1 MFKGYNNTD
10 LIAGKQNINKP
21 RYVAYHHH
29 TMYSNPT
36 TIDCAI
42 SPKSFIQK
50 SLDYGNMTVTCCE
63 HGSPLSFYE
72 YHSLL
77 NYRKPKVKDGKPIE
91 PDYRN
96 TAKLVFATEAYFVI
110 DNEVQFEKTYL
121 DDLGN
126 VKSSKTI
133 KDNTNAHIILIAKTE
148 KGRKDINYYGSLAN
162 EKGYYYK
169 ARWSLDYLLQLDP
182 KDVMITTACFLE
194 DTLVKTNNGLRYIK
208 DVKSGDYVQTSDGE
222 YNIVNYPTNR
232 DYNGKL
238 YSIKIERNNRIINC
252 TEDHKFLIYD
262 ELQKNLIWKEA
273 KYLNVNDFCVEPVNE
288 IKYTNNNIIDLSFL
302 SQYRYDSLNRIN
314 KYILPSNIILDYKDM
329 MTFGLWIADGHI
341 SLEKNNY
348 SVGFSFNE
356 NEFENYYKFI
366 KHTMDKLNLN
376 KPCIFHKENQHK
388 IEINYNS
395 KELWFLF
402 KNLFEDND
410 KCDTK
415 NIPKKLL
422 HISKEYDIALL
433 FGYLLGDGSFR
444 YRKKYGGEYTSTTVS
459 EKLNCQLRDLYLSL
473 DVIPTQ
479 YIKEENI
486 KDNIH
491 RKKSYTLT
499 CSNSILGKINK
510 IDDFLYNFNIFKNNI
525 NKNKF
530 KFIYNNNIKYLLK
543 KINKISYKEYN
554 GKVYCLNVNNNHSF
568 IAEQVVVHNCIGGLW
583 KYKTKFNPYK
593 NNLERLSNFEN
604 NYNMINQNKT
614 EELKNIA
621 IELAF
626 GGFEKYQ
633 EEKEFYNNNK
643 NKIEEWSKEYD
654 YLSLLKI
661 LHNHFGD
668 SMYLEI
674 QPHNTAKQ
682 KELNILI
689 KELSKALGI
698 KIIVGTDNHLNDEK
712 GNIIR
717 DNFLLSK
724 NISYEDEDGWI
735 LGYSDYNTVVK
746 QFLIQGIFTEEEIK
760 EYLDN
765 TLIIETFEE
774 PFISDDIK
782 LPVLPDLRNKSQEE
796 KNKFFVDLI
805 WDKWYNERKP
815 QLKEINKKYFGV
827 EEVIPFQKY
836 EEDITKEIQV
846 ILDTNMADYFL
857 LNYYVIKI
865 GKEKYHGVLTKTG
878 RGCFTPETKVFTTN
892 GYKNIKDVQI
902 GDIIINKNGEFDEV
916 INTLQYDIEEDITE
930 IDSYYN
936 NPVKLTND
944 HRVYV
949 YDTVK
954 KEFLYKHA
962 KDINSEIDRLC
973 LKIKNLLKDNKEK
986 IIDLYEYKDKY
997 YADDNYIYMNLQG
1010 DNNLNEKDYVIKN
1023 FSIKELKE
1031 NLNMSPVTISYYRN
1045 GKKKISQKSYD
1056 KIYNYTNMKPEEY
1069 DFYIKNILYTTKV
1082 NRYIDLDEDFA
1093 FFLGFLLGDGF
1104 IHKNKGYLIHLY
1116 LGTECKKDQIAL
1128 PRLEKFLIK
1137 NNMIYSIKKSTNK
1150 NMLSIEIKNN
1160 AFAKMLLNKFNVYNN
1175 KIKYLNIQ
1183 YLIEN
1188 YNYEFCKAL
1197 YEGLIYSD
1205 GSFLEYNQVSFDNKS
1220 PYLNVL
1226 FNMLSYYVDKKA
1238 TSRYIDK
1245 RYDTMKTKT
1254 KNKYIEI
1261 IDNYITY
1268 KIKSI
1273 NTIKN
1278 YKGKVYDLT
1287 IKNDPSF
1294 VVEGFIVH
1302 NSGGGFYLNNLL
1314 GFTSMDR
1321 FAEEIPLLSERFIS
1335 TSRILE
1341 SRTLPD

>member
-169 ARWSLDYLLQLDP
+169 PRWSLEYLLQLDP
-182 KDVMITTACFLE
+182 KDVMITTAC
-194 DTLVKTNNGLRYIK
+194 
-208 DVKSGDYVQTSDGE
+208 
-222 YNIVNYPTNR
+222 
-232 DYNGKL
+232 
-238 YSIKIERNNRIINC
+238 
-252 TEDHKFLIYD
+252 
-262 ELQKNLIWKEA
+262 
-273 KYLNVNDFCVEPVNE
+273 
-288 IKYTNNNIIDLSFL
+288 
-302 SQYRYDSLNRIN
+302 
-314 KYILPSNIILDYKDM
+314 
-329 MTFGLWIADGHI
+329 IA
-341 SLEKNNY
+341 
-348 SVGFSFNE
+348 
-356 NEFENYYKFI
+356 
-366 KHTMDKLNLN
+366 
-376 KPCIFHKENQHK
+376 
-388 IEINYNS
+388 
-395 KELWFLF
+395 
-402 KNLFEDND
+402 
-410 KCDTK
+410 
-415 NIPKKLL
+415 
-422 HISKEYDIALL
+422 
-433 FGYLLGDGSFR
+433 
-444 YRKKYGGEYTSTTVS
+444 
-459 EKLNCQLRDLYLSL
+459 
-473 DVIPTQ
+473 
-479 YIKEENI
+479 
-486 KDNIH
+486 
-491 RKKSYTLT
+491 
-499 CSNSILGKINK
+499 
-510 IDDFLYNFNIFKNNI
+510 
-525 NKNKF
+525 
-530 KFIYNNNIKYLLK
+530 
-543 KINKISYKEYN
+543 
-554 GKVYCLNVNNNHSF
+554 
-568 IAEQVVVHNCIGGLW
+568 GLW
-583 KYKTKFNPYK
+583 KYKTKFNPYR
-593 NNLERLSNFEN
+593 NNLERLSSFEN

-633 EEKEFYNNNK
+633 EEKEFYDNNK

-698 KIIVGTDNHLNDEK
+698 KIIIGTDNHLNDEK

-746 QFLIQGIFTEEEIK
+746 QFLIQGIFTEKEIK

-796 KNKFFVDLI
+796 KNKFFIDLI

-827 EEVIPFQKY
+827 EEIIPFQKY
-836 EEDITKEIQV
+836 EEDIKKEIQV

-878 RGCFTPETKVFTTN
+878 RG
-892 GYKNIKDVQI
+892 
-902 GDIIINKNGEFDEV
+902 
-916 INTLQYDIEEDITE
+916 
-930 IDSYYN
+930 SAR
-936 NPVKLTND
+936 
-944 HRVYV
+944 RV
-949 YDTVK
+949 
-954 KEFLYKHA
+954 
-962 KDINSEIDRLC
+962 
-973 LKIKNLLKDNKEK
+973 LLK
-986 IIDLYEYKDKY
+986 
-997 YADDNYIYMNLQG
+997 
-1010 DNNLNEKDYVIKN
+1010 
-1023 FSIKELKE
+1023 
-1031 NLNMSPVTISYYRN
+1031 
-1045 GKKKISQKSYD
+1045 
-1056 KIYNYTNMKPEEY
+1056 
-1069 DFYIKNILYTTKV
+1069 
-1082 NRYIDLDEDFA
+1082 
-1093 FFLGFLLGDGF
+1093 
-1104 IHKNKGYLIHLY
+1104 
-1116 LGTECKKDQIAL
+1116 
-1128 PRLEKFLIK
+1128 
-1137 NNMIYSIKKSTNK
+1137 
-1150 NMLSIEIKNN
+1150 
-1160 AFAKMLLNKFNVYNN
+1160 
-1175 KIKYLNIQ
+1175 
-1183 YLIEN
+1183 
-1188 YNYEFCKAL
+1188 
-1197 YEGLIYSD
+1197 
-1205 GSFLEYNQVSFDNKS
+1205 
-1220 PYLNVL
+1220 
-1226 FNMLSYYVDKKA
+1226 
-1238 TSRYIDK
+1238 
-1245 RYDTMKTKT
+1245 
-1254 KNKYIEI
+1254 
-1261 IDNYITY
+1261 
-1268 KIKSI
+1268 
-1273 NTIKN
+1273 
-1278 YKGKVYDLT
+1278 
-1287 IKNDPSF
+1287 
-1294 VVEGFIVH
+1294 
-1302 NSGGGFYLNNLL
+1302 
-1314 GFTSMDR
+1314 
-1321 FAEEIPLLSERFIS
+1321 
-1335 TSRILE
+1335 
-1341 SRTLPD
+1341 

>member
-1 MFKGYNNTD
+1 MFKGYNNTN
-10 LIAGKQNINKP
+10 LIAGVQNKDKP

-50 SLDYGNMTVTCCE
+50 SLDYGNMTITCCE

-133 KDNTNAHIILIAKTE
+133 KDSTNAHIILIAKTE

-169 ARWSLDYLLQLDP
+169 ARWSLDYLLKLDP
-182 KDVMITTACFLE
+182 KDVMITT
-194 DTLVKTNNGLRYIK
+194 
-208 DVKSGDYVQTSDGE
+208 S
-222 YNIVNYPTNR
+222 
-232 DYNGKL
+232 
-238 YSIKIERNNRIINC
+238 
-252 TEDHKFLIYD
+252 
-262 ELQKNLIWKEA
+262 
-273 KYLNVNDFCVEPVNE
+273 
-288 IKYTNNNIIDLSFL
+288 
-302 SQYRYDSLNRIN
+302 
-314 KYILPSNIILDYKDM
+314 
-329 MTFGLWIADGHI
+329 
-341 SLEKNNY
+341 
-348 SVGFSFNE
+348 
-356 NEFENYYKFI
+356 
-366 KHTMDKLNLN
+366 
-376 KPCIFHKENQHK
+376 
-388 IEINYNS
+388 
-395 KELWFLF
+395 
-402 KNLFEDND
+402 
-410 KCDTK
+410 
-415 NIPKKLL
+415 
-422 HISKEYDIALL
+422 
-433 FGYLLGDGSFR
+433 
-444 YRKKYGGEYTSTTVS
+444 
-459 EKLNCQLRDLYLSL
+459 
-473 DVIPTQ
+473 
-479 YIKEENI
+479 
-486 KDNIH
+486 
-491 RKKSYTLT
+491 
-499 CSNSILGKINK
+499 
-510 IDDFLYNFNIFKNNI
+510 
-525 NKNKF
+525 
-530 KFIYNNNIKYLLK
+530 
-543 KINKISYKEYN
+543 
-554 GKVYCLNVNNNHSF
+554 
-568 IAEQVVVHNCIGGLW
+568 CIGGLW

-633 EEKEFYNNNK
+633 EEKEFYEKNK
-643 NKIEEWSKEYD
+643 NKIEEWSKKYD
-654 YLSLLKI
+654 YLDLLKI

-674 QPHNTAKQ
+674 QPHNTDKQ

-712 GNIIR
+712 GNIVR

-735 LGYSDYNTVVK
+735 LSYSDYNTVVK
-746 QFLIQGIFTEEEIK
+746 QFLIQGIFTEKEIK

-836 EEDITKEIQV
+836 EEDIKKEIQV

-962 KDINSEIDRLC
+962 KDINSETDRLC
-973 LKIKNLLKDNKEK
+973 LKNI
-986 IIDLYEYKDKY
+986 
-997 YADDNYIYMNLQG
+997 
-1010 DNNLNEKDYVIKN
+1010 NNLNI
-1023 FSIKELKE
+1023 
-1031 NLNMSPVTISYYRN
+1031 
-1045 GKKKISQKSYD
+1045 
-1056 KIYNYTNMKPEEY
+1056 
-1069 DFYIKNILYTTKV
+1069 
-1082 NRYIDLDEDFA
+1082 ED
-1093 FFLGFLLGDGF
+1093 
-1104 IHKNKGYLIHLY
+1104 IN
-1116 LGTECKKDQIAL
+1116 
-1128 PRLEKFLIK
+1128 
-1137 NNMIYSIKKSTNK
+1137 
-1150 NMLSIEIKNN
+1150 
-1160 AFAKMLLNKFNVYNN
+1160 
-1175 KIKYLNIQ
+1175 
-1183 YLIEN
+1183 
-1188 YNYEFCKAL
+1188 
-1197 YEGLIYSD
+1197 
-1205 GSFLEYNQVSFDNKS
+1205 
-1220 PYLNVL
+1220 
-1226 FNMLSYYVDKKA
+1226 
-1238 TSRYIDK
+1238 
-1245 RYDTMKTKT
+1245 
-1254 KNKYIEI
+1254 IEI
-1261 IDNYITY
+1261 IDNYIVY

-1273 NTIKN
+1273 NSIKN

-1335 TSRILE
+1335 TSRILQ
-1341 SRTLPD
+1341 SKTLPDIDYRILLHFLGKILGRSLRMINLVNY